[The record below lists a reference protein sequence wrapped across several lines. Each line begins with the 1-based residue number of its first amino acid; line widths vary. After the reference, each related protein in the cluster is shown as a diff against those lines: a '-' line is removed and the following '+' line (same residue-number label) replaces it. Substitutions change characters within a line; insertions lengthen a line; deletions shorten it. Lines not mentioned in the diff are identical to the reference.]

1 LQAWYDG
8 GPPIER
14 KVTIKHA
21 DNASGIDNDPTK
33 DHPLIIPIEL
43 ESEVELY
50 PFCLTIALADSV
62 TGQPRPFQQWQL
74 VSRIEPIQSL
84 LDTLCCLLNISPE
97 NARLWKTPS
106 QRGVGQERLGDCILL
121 NLKRSLSDQMD
132 RSDAAVVI
140 MLEVKRDDGIWPCS
154 EAMEVA
160 HTPSSSTSRSANRLD
175 MEVISSG
182 EGDGIVG
189 LHNMGNT
196 CYLSSSMQCLS
207 HTPLLREY
215 FTSKSY
221 LSDINTTNP
230 LGYQGRL
237 AQVSATLLL
246 QLWRP
251 NPSGSAVTPK
261 GFKDALGKFNDIFA
275 GNEQHDAQELLAFLL
290 SGLSEDLNRI
300 LDKPYIEQPDSD
312 GRPDKELADIWWKN
326 HLLREMSIIVALFTG
341 QYKSLLTCKTC
352 GYESARFEPFAFL
365 QLPLQ
370 EDELI
375 PVTMIFYPIK
385 SSNPVL
391 RYSVRVNKDGT
402 IYDLLITLCKIIH
415 EDEISLIRGSDSK
428 VLPYASNLELKR
440 RLLRWSSSEADE
452 NINDEE
458 EEKLDDDS
466 YFYSQLVNNFAVVD
480 MRECRINSITPA
492 SRSLAQVRE
501 SDVLCVYEIDPICTE
516 KQYVDTTKEASDAFD
531 RNSDVQECPINNS
544 DDPSPLPK
552 PLVITL
558 RTDYIALAQRR
569 LEPISRPYLHQF
581 SMRIFGVPLLLR
593 LVLSKYTGRQLYDL
607 VAERIQR
614 YLPVYSH
621 DDSVAMSLLRDS
633 MKSCIFEQQCG
644 TKSVEPGLRK
654 TTMDLEEVVGGRLP
668 RYGFRLRLAS
678 RDGKRC
684 SRCSWYE
691 CCIGCTI
698 PDDENPTAVQDGDT
712 VVIDWHLL
720 SPASRFRIDISG
732 PPVSAAKEQSLF
744 HACVERH
751 RSCRFDGKD
760 ITLEECLDKFTK
772 EEEIPDVCIGKSP
785 LLTCFIV
792 SFSHVLFLPLACN
805 ALLYIFFIRSNLR
818 RIAPNARIS
827 APQRSI

>member
-1 LQAWYDG
+1 M
-8 GPPIER
+8 
-14 KVTIKHA
+14 
-21 DNASGIDNDPTK
+21 
-33 DHPLIIPIEL
+33 
-43 ESEVELY
+43 
-50 PFCLTIALADSV
+50 

-74 VSRIEPIQSL
+74 VSRIEPMQSL
-84 LDTLCCLLNISPE
+84 LDSLCCLLNISPE
-97 NARLWKTPS
+97 NARLWKTPP
-106 QRGVGQERLGDCILL
+106 QTGVGQEMLGDYILL

-132 RSDAAVVI
+132 RSEADIVI

-154 EAMEVA
+154 EAMESA
-160 HTPSSSTSRSANRLD
+160 HPPSSSSSRAANRLD
-175 MEVISSG
+175 MEGINSG

-237 AQVSATLLL
+237 AQVSANLLL

-251 NPSGSAVTPK
+251 NASGSAITPK

-300 LDKPYIEQPDSD
+300 VDKPYIEQPDSD
-312 GRPDKELADIWWKN
+312 GRPDSELADIWWKN

-341 QYKSLLTCKTC
+341 QYKSLLTCKAC

-375 PVTMIFYPIK
+375 PVTMIVYPIE

-402 IYDLLITLCKIIH
+402 IYDLLITLCKIIYQ
-415 EDEISLIRGSDSK
+415 DELSLIRGSDNK
-428 VLPYASNLELKR
+428 VLRKESNQSLKR
-440 RLLRWSSSEADE
+440 RLLRWSSTEADE
-452 NINDEE
+452 KIDDEE
-458 EEKLDDDS
+458 EEELDDDAF
-466 YFYSQLVNNFAVVD
+466 FYSQMANNFAVVD

-492 SRSLAQVRE
+492 SRSLVQVRE
-501 SDVLCVYEIDPICTE
+501 SDVLCVYEIDPMCTE
-516 KQYVDTTKEASDAFD
+516 RQYVDTTKDALDALGRGSDTEEFPTKS
-531 RNSDVQECPINNS
+531 SDIP
-544 DDPSPLPK
+544 PPAPK
-552 PLVITL
+552 PLVINL
-558 RTDYIALAQRR
+558 RSDYIALAQRR

-593 LVLSKYTGRQLYDL
+593 LVLSKYTGSQLYDL
-607 VAERIQR
+607 VAERMKR
-614 YLPVYSH
+614 FLPVYSQE
-621 DDSVAMSLLRDS
+621 DSVAMSLLQDS
-633 MKSCIFEQQCG
+633 MKSCIFDQPCA
-644 TKSVEPGLRK
+644 TKYVKQGLQR

-678 RDGKRC
+678 RDGQRC
-684 SRCSWYE
+684 SRCSWFE

-720 SPASRFRIDISG
+720 SPASRLRIDVSG
-732 PPVSAAKEQSLF
+732 PLVSAVKEQALF

-772 EEEIPDVCIGKSP
+772 EEEIPDVCIRKFQ
-785 LLTCFIV
+785 C
-792 SFSHVLFLPLACN
+792 
-805 ALLYIFFIRSNLR
+805 
-818 RIAPNARIS
+818 
-827 APQRSI
+827 

>member
-1 LQAWYDG
+1 M
-8 GPPIER
+8 
-14 KVTIKHA
+14 
-21 DNASGIDNDPTK
+21 
-33 DHPLIIPIEL
+33 
-43 ESEVELY
+43 
-50 PFCLTIALADSV
+50 

-74 VSRIEPIQSL
+74 VSRIEPMQSL
-84 LDTLCCLLNISPE
+84 LDSLCCLLNIPPE
-97 NARLWKTPS
+97 NARLWKASPQT
-106 QRGVGQERLGDCILL
+106 GVGQDTSGDYVLL

-132 RSDAAVVI
+132 RSEAGIVI
-140 MLEVKRDDGIWPCS
+140 MLEVKRDDGIWPCAGAIES
-154 EAMEVA
+154 A
-160 HTPSSSTSRSANRLD
+160 HPPSSSNSRTANRLD
-175 MEVISSG
+175 NEGINSG
-182 EGDGIVG
+182 GGDGIVG

-237 AQVSATLLL
+237 AQVSANLLL

-251 NPSGSAVTPK
+251 NASGSAITPK
-261 GFKDALGKFNDIFA
+261 GFKDALGKFNDIFS

-300 LDKPYIEQPDSD
+300 VDKPYIEQPDSD
-312 GRPDKELADIWWKN
+312 GRPDSELADIWWKN

-375 PVTMIFYPIK
+375 PVTMIVYPIE

-391 RYSVRVNKDGT
+391 KYSVRVNKDGT
-402 IYDLLITLCKIIH
+402 IYDLLITLCKIIYQ
-415 EDEISLIRGSDSK
+415 DELSLIRGSDNKDLRNES
-428 VLPYASNLELKR
+428 SLELKR
-440 RLLRWSSSEADE
+440 RLLRLSSPEADE
-452 NINDEE
+452 KIDDDEE
-458 EEKLDDDS
+458 EELDDDAF
-466 YFYSQLVNNFAVVD
+466 FYSQMANNFAVVD
-480 MRECRINSITPA
+480 MRECRINSITPS
-492 SRSLAQVRE
+492 SRSLVQVRE
-501 SDVLCVYEIDPICTE
+501 SDVLCVYEIDPMCTE
-516 KQYVDTTKEASDAFD
+516 KQYVDTTKDALDALGRGSDAEEFPTKSID
-531 RNSDVQECPINNS
+531 IPPPV
-544 DDPSPLPK
+544 PK
-552 PLVITL
+552 PLVINL
-558 RTDYIALAQRR
+558 RSDYIALAQRR

-593 LVLSKYTGRQLYDL
+593 LVLSKYTGSQLYDL
-607 VAERIQR
+607 VAERMKR
-614 YLPVYSH
+614 FLPVYSQE
-621 DDSVAMSLLRDS
+621 DSVAMSLLRDS
-633 MKSCIFEQQCG
+633 
-644 TKSVEPGLRK
+644 TKSRTFDQPCATKFVKQGLRR
-654 TTMDLEEVVGGRLP
+654 TTMDLEEVVGGSLP

-678 RDGKRC
+678 RDGQRC
-684 SRCSWYE
+684 SRCSWFE

-712 VVIDWHLL
+712 IVIDWHLL
-720 SPASRFRIDISG
+720 SPASRLRIDVSG
-732 PPVSAAKEQSLF
+732 PPVSAVKEQTLF

-772 EEEIPDVCIGKSP
+772 EEEIPDVG
-785 LLTCFIV
+785 
-792 SFSHVLFLPLACN
+792 
-805 ALLYIFFIRSNLR
+805 IR
-818 RIAPNARIS
+818 
-827 APQRSI
+827 